1 MKILTIAVLIAK
13 EMPTSKDEIFL
24 MAEKNETFKL
34 VSLLTKHIKIAAI
47 RGNENVVKKGLEL
60 MGTIYE
66 KGNLTFQ
73 SAVENIFVFS
83 CDQFLVHNK
92 AFLLTALPKSLQK
105 AYLSQVYHSGL

>member
-1 MKILTIAVLIAK
+1 
-13 EMPTSKDEIFL
+13 
-24 MAEKNETFKL
+24 
-34 VSLLTKHIKIAAI
+34 
-47 RGNENVVKKGLEL
+47 
-60 MGTIYE
+60 MGKIYE

-92 AFLLTALPKSLQK
+92 TFLLMSLPKSLQK